1 MGPAIVSRVGDA
13 ERYLAGY
20 EAGWQEV
27 LGWFAERANAPGL
40 GRPRS
45 STIAARYSLPIN
57 DYPTTE
63 SFAAAPETF
72 GSMVEGVEPR
82 LIRRPTP

>member
-1 MGPAIVSRVGDA
+1 M
-13 ERYLAGY
+13 
-20 EAGWQEV
+20 
-27 LGWFAERANAPGL
+27 APT
-40 GRPRS
+40 S
-45 STIAARYSLPIN
+45 STIAARSSLPIN

>member
-1 MGPAIVSRVGDA
+1 MGPAIVSRVADA

-40 GRPRS
+40 GRPRD
-45 STIAARYSLPIN
+45 IGAGDERDN
-57 DYPTTE
+57 E
-63 SFAAAPETF
+63 
-72 GSMVEGVEPR
+72 
-82 LIRRPTP
+82 